1 MEPREPARDPP
12 APAHTYGRE
21 IQSAIGLWSNDG
33 CRRNGALL
41 RRREVNDMQRYRLG
55 SALCVAA
62 LLLVFCRA
70 PAQAD
75 ADYPW
80 LPGRPESTLADRF
93 APPPGFTRVPA
104 NPNSYGEWLRRL
116 PLKPEAS
123 SVVLHD
129 GRPVIDHGTVAAVI
143 DIDIG
148 RSDLQQCADAV
159 MRLRAEYL
167 FSRRLTDLIG
177 FALLNG
183 ERYRFASY
191 VEGTTP
197 APVGDGISWQRGRP
211 RGNDHADLRRWL
223 DIVFG
228 FASTRSLARELR
240 AVDMADAAIG
250 DVFIRP
256 GNPGHALVIVDMAV
270 DPDNGRKLALLA
282 QSSTPARDIHL
293 LRNALDPRLGS
304 WFPLVAGRPL
314 ITPGRV
320 FAPNELKRF

>member
-1 MEPREPARDPP
+1 M
-12 APAHTYGRE
+12 
-21 IQSAIGLWSNDG
+21 
-33 CRRNGALL
+33 
-41 RRREVNDMQRYRLG
+41 
-55 SALCVAA
+55 
-62 LLLVFCRA
+62 
-70 PAQAD
+70 
-75 ADYPW
+75 
-80 LPGRPESTLADRF
+80 
-93 APPPGFTRVPA
+93 RVPV
-104 NPNSYGEWLRRL
+104 NPGSYADWLRHL
-116 PLKPEAS
+116 PLKPDAS
-123 SVVLHD
+123 AVVLHD
-129 GRPVIDHGTVAAVI
+129 GRPVTDRGTVAAVV
-143 DIDIG
+143 DIDVG

-167 FSRRLTDLIG
+167 FGRRLTHLIG
-177 FALLNG
+177 FELVNG

-197 APVGDGISWQRGRP
+197 AQAGYGISWQRGRP
-211 RGNDHADLRRWL
+211 RDADHADLRRWL

-250 DVFIRP
+250 DVFVRP
-256 GNPGHALVIVDMAV
+256 GNPGHALTIVDMAV

-282 QSSTPARDIHL
+282 QGSMPARDIHL
-293 LRNALDPRLGS
+293 LRNTLDHRLGP

>member
-1 MEPREPARDPP
+1 VAWAVRELNME
-12 APAHTYGRE
+12 
-21 IQSAIGLWSNDG
+21 
-33 CRRNGALL
+33 
-41 RRREVNDMQRYRLG
+41 RYRLG
-55 SALCVAA
+55 PVLGIAA
-62 LLLVFCRA
+62 LLLVLCGDA
-70 PAQAD
+70 PAR

-80 LPGRPESTLADRF
+80 LPSPPERTLADSF
-93 APPPGFTRVPA
+93 APPPGFARVPA
-104 NPNSYGEWLRRL
+104 DPRSYGEWLRHL
-116 PLKPEAS
+116 PLKRDAS
-123 SVVLHD
+123 GVVLHD
-129 GRPVIDHGTVAAVI
+129 GRPVADRGTVAAVV
-143 DIDIG
+143 DIDVG

-177 FALLNG
+177 FELVDR

-191 VEGTTP
+191 VEGATP
-197 APVGDGISWQRGRP
+197 ARAGDGISWQRGYP
-211 RGNDHADLRRWL
+211 RDDGYADLRRWL

-256 GNPGHALVIVDMAV
+256 GNPGHALTIVDMAV
-270 DPDNGRKLALLA
+270 HPDNGRKLALLA
-282 QSSTPARDIHL
+282 QGGMPARDIHL
-293 LRNALDPRLGS
+293 LRNTLDPRLGP